1 MNNVNDRAPTAP
13 SPISG
18 SKPFM
23 WRTVGAKVKP
33 FSESAKSIESFFRAD
48 AQEKARRLIPPKKES
63 RRARR
68 NNSSSNRAAI
78 AFAVTKVRLF
88 SLQTNLSKSFF
99 NRFDK
104 KTAPEEKDSLPRK
117 KTKGSVYIIVRAR
130 KRDPKGAQ
138 KKQNEKMFFPREKR
152 FFDRNVGG
160 WSGIKGT
167 REREGC
173 RKKQRH
179 QSNKPK
185 LEPKIAQIRSIGISV
200 LKAILVKD

>member
-48 AQEKARRLIPPKKES
+48 AQEKARRLILPLKKES

-68 NNSSSNRAAI
+68 NNSSINRAAI

-88 SLQTNLSKSFF
+88 SLQTNLSKSFL

-104 KTAPEEKDSLPRK
+104 KKQPPK
-117 KTKGSVYIIVRAR
+117 KRTPSQERQKKKHIYNIVRAR

-138 KKQNEKMFFPREKR
+138 KKQNEKRKKILRKKTFQSQK
-152 FFDRNVGG
+152 GG
-160 WSGIKGT
+160 RLRKEEDTKG
-167 REREGC
+167 REG
-173 RKKQRH
+173 
-179 QSNKPK
+179 
-185 LEPKIAQIRSIGISV
+185 
-200 LKAILVKD
+200 

>member
-1 MNNVNDRAPTAP
+1 MSSSRDGFVNNSRQIGPPLCEGADIPCKKWRSPSLSFLYYNFVLRMNNVNDRAPTAL

-33 FSESAKSIESFFRAD
+33 FSESAKSIDSFFRAD
-48 AQEKARRLIPPKKES
+48 AQEKARRLILPLKRS

-68 NNSSSNRAAI
+68 NNSSINRAGI

-104 KTAPEEKDSLPRK
+104 KQPPK
-117 KTKGSVYIIVRAR
+117 KRTPSQERR
-130 KRDPKGAQ
+130 QKGA
-138 KKQNEKMFFPREKR
+138 
-152 FFDRNVGG
+152 D
-160 WSGIKGT
+160 I
-167 REREGC
+167 
-173 RKKQRH
+173 
-179 QSNKPK
+179 
-185 LEPKIAQIRSIGISV
+185 
-200 LKAILVKD
+200 

>member
-33 FSESAKSIESFFRAD
+33 FSESAKSIDSFFRAD

-68 NNSSSNRAAI
+68 NNSSPNRAGI

-117 KTKGSVYIIVRAR
+117 KTKGSVYIVIVRAR

-138 KKQNEKMFFPREKR
+138 KKQNEKMFFLAKKDFLTEMLA
-152 FFDRNVGG
+152 VGP
-160 WSGIKGT
+160 
-167 REREGC
+167 E
-173 RKKQRH
+173 
-179 QSNKPK
+179 
-185 LEPKIAQIRSIGISV
+185 
-200 LKAILVKD
+200 

>member
-33 FSESAKSIESFFRAD
+33 FSESAKSNGSFFRAD
-48 AQEKARRLIPPKKES
+48 AQEKARRLILPLKKES

-68 NNSSSNRAAI
+68 NNSSINRAGI

-104 KTAPEEKDSLPRK
+104 KQPPK
-117 KTKGSVYIIVRAR
+117 KRTPPKKEDKRERIYKYNMFARVRETQKER
-130 KRDPKGAQ
+130 KRNRMRRCFFLA
-138 KKQNEKMFFPREKR
+138 KKDFLTEMLA
-152 FFDRNVGG
+152 VGP
-160 WSGIKGT
+160 
-167 REREGC
+167 E
-173 RKKQRH
+173 
-179 QSNKPK
+179 
-185 LEPKIAQIRSIGISV
+185 
-200 LKAILVKD
+200 

>member
-33 FSESAKSIESFFRAD
+33 FSESAKSIDSFFRAD
-48 AQEKARRLIPPKKES
+48 AQEKARRLILPLKKES

-68 NNSSSNRAAI
+68 NNSSINRAGI

-104 KTAPEEKDSLPRK
+104 KTAPEEKAPPK
-117 KTKGSVYIIVRAR
+117 KEDK
-130 KRDPKGAQ
+130 
-138 KKQNEKMFFPREKR
+138 
-152 FFDRNVGG
+152 
-160 WSGIKGT
+160 
-167 REREGC
+167 RERIYNMFA
-173 RKKQRH
+173 RVRRLH
-179 QSNKPK
+179 QNRILTQP
-185 LEPKIAQIRSIGISV
+185 LTN
-200 LKAILVKD
+200 LKYCLRQPIYSD

>member
-1 MNNVNDRAPTAP
+1 MSSSRDGFVNNSRQIGPPLCEGADIPCKKWRSPSLSFLYYNFVLRMNNVNDRAPTAL

-33 FSESAKSIESFFRAD
+33 FSESAKSIDSFFRAD
-48 AQEKARRLIPPKKES
+48 AQEKARRLILPLKKES

-68 NNSSSNRAAI
+68 NNSSPNRAAI

-104 KTAPEEKDSLPRK
+104 KQPPK
-117 KTKGSVYIIVRAR
+117 KRTPSQERR
-130 KRDPKGAQ
+130 QKGA
-138 KKQNEKMFFPREKR
+138 
-152 FFDRNVGG
+152 D
-160 WSGIKGT
+160 I
-167 REREGC
+167 
-173 RKKQRH
+173 
-179 QSNKPK
+179 
-185 LEPKIAQIRSIGISV
+185 
-200 LKAILVKD
+200 

>member
-48 AQEKARRLIPPKKES
+48 AQEKARRLIPPKKY

-68 NNSSSNRAAI
+68 NNSSINRAGI

-88 SLQTNLSKSFF
+88 SLQTNLSKLLPHEF
-99 NRFDK
+99 K
-104 KTAPEEKDSLPRK
+104 LETGPEEKDSLPRK
-117 KTKGSVYIIVRAR
+117 TKKEADI
-130 KRDPKGAQ
+130 
-138 KKQNEKMFFPREKR
+138 
-152 FFDRNVGG
+152 
-160 WSGIKGT
+160 
-167 REREGC
+167 
-173 RKKQRH
+173 
-179 QSNKPK
+179 
-185 LEPKIAQIRSIGISV
+185 
-200 LKAILVKD
+200 